1 MDSKDIA
8 LFAGVAV
15 AFLLGVG
22 NLIYNILL
30 SRRTAF
36 INTVTSERVKWIGK
50 LRENLSNY
58 VGLTHYWFVSKRD
71 VDPEKLEDILR
82 DLRILRYHITLQ
94 LNPSLTADIDQ
105 RIMKLVREIP
115 DLLQNTGI

>member
-1 MDSKDIA
+1 
-8 LFAGVAV
+8 
-15 AFLLGVG
+15 
-22 NLIYNILL
+22 
-30 SRRTAF
+30 
-36 INTVTSERVKWIGK
+36 
-50 LRENLSNY
+50 
-58 VGLTHYWFVSKRD
+58 VSKRD

>member
-1 MDSKDIA
+1 MEAKDII
-8 LFAGVAV
+8 LISSVAV
-15 AFLLGVG
+15 TFLLGIG

-30 SRRTAF
+30 SRRTTF

-50 LRENLSNY
+50 LRENLSSY

-71 VDPEKLEDILR
+71 VDPQKLEDILR

-94 LNPSLTADIDQ
+94 
-105 RIMKLVREIP
+105 
-115 DLLQNTGI
+115 

>member
-1 MDSKDIA
+1 
-8 LFAGVAV
+8 
-15 AFLLGVG
+15 
-22 NLIYNILL
+22 
-30 SRRTAF
+30 
-36 INTVTSERVKWIGK
+36 
-50 LRENLSNY
+50 
-58 VGLTHYWFVSKRD
+58 VSKRD

-105 RIMKLVREIP
+105 RIMKFVREIP